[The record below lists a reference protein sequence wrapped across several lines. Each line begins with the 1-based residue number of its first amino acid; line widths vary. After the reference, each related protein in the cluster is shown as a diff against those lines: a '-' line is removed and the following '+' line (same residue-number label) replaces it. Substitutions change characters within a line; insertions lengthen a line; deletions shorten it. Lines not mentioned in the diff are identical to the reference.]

1 MLLCRQVLSSEK
13 LKFSAFPVII
23 FNLVGSKCSLKQ
35 SKFFLFS
42 FLSFYSRYLSV
53 QTCLFLTGLS
63 PHTFIC
69 LLFIGL
75 FLILFFFLQILGL
88 KNTPPTHSPQNVFKE
103 ISSFLIFL
111 QDPYKW
117 VLFLR
122 FWIDISL
129 PWQLEIFQGSYH
141 ASEIQP
147 VQTHKSVLLRCI
159 WRTETLLL
167 QTSVII
173 WPSELP
179 WNMDEYK
186 PFRNKYSGW

>member
-13 LKFSAFPVII
+13 LKFSAFPTII
-23 FNLVGSKCSLKQ
+23 FNLIGSKCSLRQ
-35 SKFFLFS
+35 SKFFLFL
-42 FLSFYSRYLSV
+42 FLAFYSSCLSV
-53 QTCLFLTGLS
+53 QTCLFLSGPL

-75 FLILFFFLQILGL
+75 FLIWFYFLQIFSL
-88 KNTPPTHSPQNVFKE
+88 KSTPPTHSPQNVFKE
-103 ISSFLIFL
+103 ISSFLICL

-141 ASEIQP
+141 RIRNTASP
-147 VQTHKSVLLRCI
+147 DS
-159 WRTETLLL
+159 
-167 QTSVII
+167 
-173 WPSELP
+173 
-179 WNMDEYK
+179 
-186 PFRNKYSGW
+186 